1 MARNKTYPDFDAAVA
16 DIPDGA
22 VIAIGGFAG
31 PGTPYNLIAALARRG
46 AKRLTCI
53 ANTTGGA
60 HKPRMPDIGMLVE
73 NGQVAKV
80 ICSFT
85 AATRASDVLPFTK

>member
-31 PGTPYNLIAALARRG
+31 PGTQGVRLPPCHRRHFG
-46 AKRLTCI
+46 EA
-53 ANTTGGA
+53 
-60 HKPRMPDIGMLVE
+60 
-73 NGQVAKV
+73 
-80 ICSFT
+80 
-85 AATRASDVLPFTK
+85 